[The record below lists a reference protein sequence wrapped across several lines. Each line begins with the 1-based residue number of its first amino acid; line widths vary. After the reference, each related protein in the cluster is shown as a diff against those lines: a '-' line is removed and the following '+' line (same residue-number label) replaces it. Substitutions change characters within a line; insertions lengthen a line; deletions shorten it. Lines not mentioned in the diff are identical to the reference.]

1 MTRRCIV
8 CGEKPIGHFIYP
20 HTMAEAQKWLNLAH
34 LDSYNLEVATFHQ
47 RACVCA
53 IHLKGFNEER
63 EQRQKSGTDDQRR
76 RSSVRSS
83 DKRGR
88 DLSSTWPSA
97 THPREMNLNQ
107 NMSSTRRQS
116 GSSYT
121 QHCWRSLSRFI
132 NNNRQHEARGYT
144 ETVSPQYCPSRQQQ
158 KQQQHQSMCPAAGTE
173 SCMSHCMPCSQGGHY
188 RLSQMPRCQEC
199 SSHALTMECNS
210 REDQSQQT
218 DQQPVQ
224 QCTVQQQQRHHTAEG
239 IYLTLNNALGQQQ
252 QARKCSKGLAPQP
265 KKRSSRSS
273 STSGQQQTK
282 KPKHLGCQA
291 CKTKDQEVQYAWP
304 VSQPSLDRPGC
315 GVPAKIPFSTPS
327 ANGIAYPTKGPVS
340 GQRTTPPT
348 KLSNVT
354 GMAGVLGLQNEE
366 QPSPDKNTK
375 PNTVNVLIMAGAPKE
390 SCDEAYIC
398 PDSFQP
404 SPLSEIRLLQSDLT
418 DGNERADF
426 PDLDHPNYRVCRA
439 STNDSDA
446 SGQGGEQDE
455 NCADVLVLDKGT
467 CCEKCPNIC
476 TCGKTNENGDNCGQW
491 NAVALAQLQQDQVP
505 PEGINW
511 FDTPATS
518 NGTRAVELQKAR
530 IKELY
535 SLLAQQNELQQSIQA
550 KMDELQRTEDEQR
563 RPSVSG
569 NETPSKGT
577 QTSRKS
583 Q

>member
-1 MTRRCIV
+1 M
-8 CGEKPIGHFIYP
+8 
-20 HTMAEAQKWLNLAH
+20 
-34 LDSYNLEVATFHQ
+34 
-47 RACVCA
+47 
-53 IHLKGFNEER
+53 
-63 EQRQKSGTDDQRR
+63 KS
-76 RSSVRSS
+76 
-83 DKRGR
+83 
-88 DLSSTWPSA
+88 
-97 THPREMNLNQ
+97 
-107 NMSSTRRQS
+107 
-116 GSSYT
+116 
-121 QHCWRSLSRFI
+121 
-132 NNNRQHEARGYT
+132 
-144 ETVSPQYCPSRQQQ
+144 
-158 KQQQHQSMCPAAGTE
+158 
-173 SCMSHCMPCSQGGHY
+173 
-188 RLSQMPRCQEC
+188 
-199 SSHALTMECNS
+199 NS

-224 QCTVQQQQRHHTAEG
+224 QCTVQQQQRHQTAEG

-252 QARKCSKGLAPQP
+252 QARKYSKGLASQS
-265 KKRSSRSS
+265 KK
-273 STSGQQQTK
+273 SGQQQTE
-282 KPKHLGCQA
+282 KPKHLCCQA

-304 VSQPSLDRPGC
+304 VSKSSLGTPPMNACGLPG
-315 GVPAKIPFSTPS
+315 KMPFSTPS
-327 ANGIAYPTKGPVS
+327 ANAIAYPTKGPLS

-348 KLSNVT
+348 KFTNVT
-354 GMAGVLGLQNEE
+354 GMAEE
-366 QPSPDKNTK
+366 QQPSPGINSKT
-375 PNTVNVLIMAGAPKE
+375 NTVNVLIMAGAPKE

-404 SPLSEIRLLQSDLT
+404 SPLREIRLLQSDLT

-446 SGQGGEQDE
+446 NFQGGEQDE

-467 CCEKCPNIC
+467 GCEKCPNIC

-491 NAVALAQLQQDQVP
+491 NAEALGQLQQVQAP
-505 PEGINW
+505 AEGINW
-511 FDTPATS
+511 FETPATS
-518 NGTRAVELQKAR
+518 NGTRAVELQRAR

-577 QTSRKS
+577 QTTRRS